1 MASLHDDEIQ
11 TRHLADAKSRRE
23 LDDMDQDDQDTDS
36 DDTGGDTG
44 DDSDSDA
51 DDA

>member
-23 LDDMDQDDQDTDS
+23 LDDMDQDDQDTDA
-36 DDTGGDTG
+36 DDTGGE
-44 DDSDSDA
+44 SDADA